1 MLLLISSHL
10 DSSAQNSNSGEV
22 SLGKIN
28 VYKFEIRPVSYN
40 DDKKRDTA
48 VGTEFMADLYSAQVG
63 NNTFFKIKIND
74 EFYSVIDNPYGN
86 RVSSN
91 SYYSATILKDGIYN
105 NYIPKLTHMAGPYFL
120 ALPSMNSTAQN
131 NNQTNQNN
139 SSGNTKNKETK
150 QEKQQVVV
158 NWELMGKV
166 NAVYNIR
173 RTRSGGEDD
182 YINEEEKAFLYSAFD
197 GKEIKY
203 KIAIPKTGEQYEVY
217 KNGSYNGAKVQWDR
231 HGKRIWHIPSLSEM
245 YTHRAGSYYFNVDSV
260 SK

>member
-1 MLLLISSHL
+1 M
-10 DSSAQNSNSGEV
+10 
-22 SLGKIN
+22 
-28 VYKFEIRPVSYN
+28 SYS

-91 SYYSATILKDGIYN
+91 SYYSATIQKDGIYN
-105 NYIPKLTHMAGPYFL
+105 KYMPTLTHMAGPYFL
-120 ALPSMNSTAQN
+120 VLPTMNSTAQN
-131 NNQTNQNN
+131 KNQTN
-139 SSGNTKNKETK
+139 SSVKTTPKDTK

-203 KIAIPKTGEQYEVY
+203 KITIPKTGEQYEVY
-217 KNGSYNGAKVQWDR
+217 KNGSYSGAKVQWDR
-231 HGKRIWHIPSLSEM
+231 HGKHIWHMPSLSEM